1 MSKNVMEREGL
12 SRQSS
17 IMHMGMKKVN
27 NWKQKITQVSS
38 RKRDWKK

>member
-1 MSKNVMEREGL
+1 MEREGL

-17 IMHMGMKKVN
+17 IVHVGMKKVN
-27 NWKQKITQVSS
+27 NWKQITQVSS